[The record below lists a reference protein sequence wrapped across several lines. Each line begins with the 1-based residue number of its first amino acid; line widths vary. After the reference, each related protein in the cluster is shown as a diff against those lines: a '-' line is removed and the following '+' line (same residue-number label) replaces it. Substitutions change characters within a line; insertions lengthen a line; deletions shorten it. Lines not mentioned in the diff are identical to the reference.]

1 MGFQDLSDFF
11 TPGLDLPIRGKTYHI
26 PEPSAADGLRL
37 MQLVAATAL
46 DGITESREALKLL
59 GAEWVV
65 EEETVPAF
73 DPETGSQLLDDDGN
87 PVTRE
92 IKMGR
97 WVGGVYDEMSADGL
111 SMDEI
116 VHAGITALVKTAQ
129 GLERAEE
136 FWNERGLAAKAVASG
151 NPVPPASGANR
162 AQKRAAAKAPAKKA
176 AAKKKVARKS
186 SSRTST
192 AASTTRGRARTAKTT
207 PAAPT
212 TTQ

>member
-1 MGFQDLSDFF
+1 MGFKDLSEFF
-11 TPGLDLPIRGKTYHI
+11 KPGIDLPIRGKTYHI

-46 DGITESREALKLL
+46 DGVTESREALKLL

-65 EEETVPAF
+65 EEETVPSF
-73 DPETGSQLLDDDGN
+73 DPNTGKQIVDAKGK

-92 IKMGR
+92 IKVGK

-111 SMDEI
+111 TMDEI

-129 GLERAEE
+129 GLEQAEA
-136 FWNERGLAAKAVASG
+136 FWNERGVAAKAVASG
-151 NPVPPASGANR
+151 NPVPPMAGANR
-162 AQKRAAAKAPAKKA
+162 AQKRAAAKAPAKKV
-176 AAKKKVARKS
+176 AAKKTVRKS

-192 AASTTRGRARTAKTT
+192 AASTTRGPARTAKTT
-207 PAAPT
+207 PVEPT
-212 TTQ
+212 TTR

>member
-59 GAEWVV
+59 GAKWVV

-151 NPVPPASGANR
+151 NPAPPASGANR